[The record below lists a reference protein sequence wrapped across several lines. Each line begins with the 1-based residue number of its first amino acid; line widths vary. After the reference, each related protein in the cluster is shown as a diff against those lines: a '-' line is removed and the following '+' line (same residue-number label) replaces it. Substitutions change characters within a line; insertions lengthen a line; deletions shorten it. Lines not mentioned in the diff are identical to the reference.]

1 MAESFWLSY
10 RSKLVWLLLFSEL
23 IVPSLKW
30 HAGRKACAVRTAA
43 TSCLWSFFENEQS
56 GEVPFLDLDILVN
69 SHTYPSLLTSMNGLV
84 EDESEQTRLFI
95 CKTYR
100 RLFNMLGPKIG
111 PQILLKIASGKTS
124 IWTQH
129 SWFSQKLCWLWF
141 SSTCYFSVLIKRL
154 DDNSDEVRIAC
165 LDAMAESSNCLKGNF
180 CSKDLEL
187 ELGKIFSLLLIH
199 IDDPH
204 IEVRK
209 KVRGEDLSKAD
220 NVSFYN
226 RTGPSFTINHSSF
239 HFS

>member
-1 MAESFWLSY
+1 MQLKLFIILSKQLYSLDKTLNSQEYFSNYSLKVLGGKSSNITDARSSWKMGESFWLSY
-10 RSKLVWLLLFSEL
+10 HSKLVWLLLFSEL

-124 IWTQH
+124 TV
-129 SWFSQKLCWLWF
+129 FF
-141 SSTCYFSVLIKRL
+141 FSV
-154 DDNSDEVRIAC
+154 
-165 LDAMAESSNCLKGNF
+165 F
-180 CSKDLEL
+180 
-187 ELGKIFSLLLIH
+187 
-199 IDDPH
+199 
-204 IEVRK
+204 
-209 KVRGEDLSKAD
+209 
-220 NVSFYN
+220 
-226 RTGPSFTINHSSF
+226 GP
-239 HFS
+239 